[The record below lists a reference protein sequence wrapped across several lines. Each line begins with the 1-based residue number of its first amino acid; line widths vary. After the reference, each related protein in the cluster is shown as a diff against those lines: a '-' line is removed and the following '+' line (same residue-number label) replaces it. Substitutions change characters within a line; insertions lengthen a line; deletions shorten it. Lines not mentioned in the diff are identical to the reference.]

1 MDPNAPLTV
10 GQFYG
15 AVLGIILGLVVG
27 SVPPMLLFWLLER
40 RDARRFGRRMEEDRR
55 RWARQREIE
64 DRLYLEGLDPETRER
79 VLTSRQRQAELR
91 RRVEAEL
98 AAEEARDG
106 RSGPQDR
113 G

>member
-1 MDPNAPLTV
+1 MDPHAPLTV

-15 AVLGIILGLVVG
+15 TVLGIILGLVAG

-64 DRLYLEGLDPETRER
+64 DRLYLESLAPETRER
-79 VLTSRQRQAELR
+79 VLASRQRQAELR

>member
-79 VLTSRQRQAELR
+79 VLTSRQRQAEL
-91 RRVEAEL
+91 